1 MSICLIYDDR
11 ADVSADIQ
19 ALLGVQKFSQVLYR
33 KRTLLEHVR
42 SLVREAGIPEFIHLH
57 RDSDLADFSDKLHRS
72 PAGAGDSSG
81 VGVPTR
87 RFLYYPSN
95 VVPRRL
101 EDARV
106 FLQKLRYARRDIF
119 IPVSDQELGTAGADA
134 SLLLWVG
141 ESRLREL
148 LEPIAARDT
157 PRVRRAAERSLASVG
172 GAGDLT
178 DLSRYDRFVEFLS
191 SNFDVRH
198 FNAVEHDA
206 LSVVKRSQD
215 VAKIKRE
222 YTFLSLV
229 DGPVLPFFLK
239 PFAYTEEV
247 QSGVATA
254 SYRLERLN
262 VPDMAIQ
269 WVHGAFSLPEF
280 HSFLD
285 RLETYFRVRP
295 MKPASAGEV
304 AQAAQSLYAGKVEQ
318 RLERLRTLPEYAL
331 LEQMLARAA
340 SPTSLADLAQRW
352 QQLAQRIG
360 PLDRSAALAFTHGDP
375 CFSNILY
382 DRRVQQMK
390 FIDPRGA
397 DTPEDL
403 FGHPYYDAAKLS
415 HSVLGAYDFINHNL
429 FELEL
434 DAGLRI
440 SLTLAAPDLREHQK
454 AFATRMAELGFDYR
468 VMRLYEASLFLS
480 MLPLHVDVPKKVVA
494 FALTAGG
501 ILDEL
506 EGMA

>member
-1 MSICLIYDDR
+1 MSVCLIYDDR
-11 ADVSADIQ
+11 ADVSPDIH

-33 KRTLLEHVR
+33 KRSLIEHVR

-57 RDSDLADFSDKLHRS
+57 RDSDVEEFSDRLHRA
-72 PAGAGDSSG
+72 PAASESAGIA
-81 VGVPTR
+81 TR

-95 VVPRRL
+95 VIPRSL
-101 EDARV
+101 EDARL
-106 FLQKLRYARRDIF
+106 FLQKLRYARRDIY
-119 IPVSDQELGTAGADA
+119 IPVDDTGASADA

-141 ESRLREL
+141 EPRLREL
-148 LEPIAARDT
+148 LEPIAQQDM

-172 GAGDLT
+172 STAELT
-178 DLSRYDRFVEFLS
+178 DLSRYDKFVEFLS

-206 LSVVKRSQD
+206 LSVVKRSTD

-222 YTFLSLV
+222 YTFLSMV
-229 DGPVLPFFLK
+229 DGSVLPFFLR
-239 PFAYTEEV
+239 PFAYAEEV
-247 QSGVATA
+247 REGAATA

-269 WVHGAFSLPEF
+269 WIHGALPLPEF
-280 HSFLD
+280 EAFLD
-285 RLETYFRVRP
+285 RIETYFRVRP
-295 MKPASAGEV
+295 VKSVGRRAVADVSHAMYSA
-304 AQAAQSLYAGKVEQ
+304 KVKD
-318 RLERLRTLPEYAL
+318 RLGRLKTLPECTVV
-331 LEQMLARAA
+331 EQMLVQAQR
-340 SPTSLADLAQRW
+340 PTTLNDLQQQWQRLADRLQA
-352 QQLAQRIG
+352 
-360 PLDRSAALAFTHGDP
+360 LDASTTLAFTHGDP

-382 DRRVQQMK
+382 DRRVQQLK

-397 DTPEDL
+397 ETADDL

-415 HSVLGAYDFINHNL
+415 HSVLGSYDFINHNL

-434 DAGLRI
+434 DNSLRV

-454 AFATRMAELGFDYR
+454 AFARRMAGLGFDYR

-494 FALTAGG
+494 FALTARA
-501 ILDEL
+501 IMDEL
-506 EGMA
+506 EAMG